1 MTILTDTIGEY
12 TSAAGVTVDGVGL
25 KDGTVVTD
33 TIVEQT
39 SANGVDVDGVLL
51 KDSSVTATGGI
62 GAYTESAV
70 ATQPGMLTP
79 PDETTINTGDA
90 GTDGVIERLQS
101 RVLQLEQNLTKLG
114 LIGVRPATW
123 TVTTTGAATHTITAL
138 TVSRQITVDWGD
150 GSTSDYTGSGARTH
164 NYAGAGTWTVT
175 IADPLAVTA
184 LTLSDNKVTLNSAD
198 IAPMANMVTFN
209 ASVLKA
215 GTFDS
220 ADVAAWRPTYFYMY
234 SMPTGYAGTFDSAD
248 VAAWRPTTFYMSSMP
263 TGYAGTFDSADVAAW
278 SPETFVLYSM
288 PVGTYTI
295 VITAN
300 GFAAWS
306 TGLSNFQMQG
316 NSLTQAQVDAILWDL
331 YQAAKVPRTAT
342 GGTINVGGTN
352 AAPSGTFQAASACP
366 VTSSTDGKEIA
377 HELLNDTCAVG
388 FHKWT
393 TVTITA

>member
-220 ADVAAWRPTYFYMY
+220 ADVAAWRPTTFYMY

-248 VAAWRPTTFYMSSMP
+248 VAAWRPAYFYM
-263 TGYAGTFDSADVAAW
+263 
-278 SPETFVLYSM
+278 YSM

-306 TGLSNFQMQG
+306 TGLSDFQMQG

>member
-220 ADVAAWRPTYFYMY
+220 ADVAAWRPTYFYM
-234 SMPTGYAGTFDSAD
+234 S
-248 VAAWRPTTFYMSSMP
+248 
-263 TGYAGTFDSADVAAW
+263 
-278 SPETFVLYSM
+278 SM

>member
-220 ADVAAWRPTYFYMY
+220 ADVAAWRPTTFYMY

-248 VAAWRPTTFYMSSMP
+248 VAAWRPTAFYMYSMP
-263 TGYAGTFDSADVAAW
+263 TGYAGTFDSADVSAW
-278 SPETFVLYSM
+278 RPTTFYMYSM

>member
-220 ADVAAWRPTYFYMY
+220 ADVAAWRPTTFKLY

-278 SPETFVLYSM
+278 SPGTFVLYSM

>member
-220 ADVAAWRPTYFYMY
+220 ADVAAWRPTDFRMYSMPTGYAGTFDSADVAAWRPTYFRMYSMPTGYAGTFDSADVAAWRPTYFYMY

-248 VAAWRPTTFYMSSMP
+248 VAAWRPTTFQLYSMP
-263 TGYAGTFDSADVAAW
+263 TG
-278 SPETFVLYSM
+278 
-288 PVGTYTI
+288 
-295 VITAN
+295 
-300 GFAAWS
+300 
-306 TGLSNFQMQG
+306 
-316 NSLTQAQVDAILWDL
+316 
-331 YQAAKVPRTAT
+331 
-342 GGTINVGGTN
+342 
-352 AAPSGTFQAASACP
+352 
-366 VTSSTDGKEIA
+366 
-377 HELLNDTCAVG
+377 
-388 FHKWT
+388 
-393 TVTITA
+393 

>member
-220 ADVAAWRPTYFYMY
+220 ADVAAWRPT
-234 SMPTGYAGTFDSAD
+234 D
-248 VAAWRPTTFYMSSMP
+248 FYMS
-263 TGYAGTFDSADVAAW
+263 
-278 SPETFVLYSM
+278 SM

-306 TGLSNFQMQG
+306 TGLNDFHMQG

>member
-209 ASVLKA
+209 ASTLKA

-220 ADVAAWRPTYFYMY
+220 ADVAAW
-234 SMPTGYAGTFDSAD
+234 
-248 VAAWRPTTFYMSSMP
+248 
-263 TGYAGTFDSADVAAW
+263 
-278 SPETFVLYSM
+278 SPGTFVLYSM

-306 TGLSNFQMQG
+306 TGLNDFQMQG

-377 HELLNDTCAVG
+377 HELLNDGCAVG
-388 FHKWT
+388 FNKWT